1 MMTMGRHKKRKKTSH
16 KMTGQQKMTHRNV
29 TLKFMNITGMMK
41 NMNKTRRALKL
52 KEEDKE
58 NEKIE
63 RSSHQNKPKEITLE
77 KNDQRERNIGETNLK
92 TSQQTVKKR

>member
-1 MMTMGRHKKRKKTSH
+1 MMTMGRHKKRKKASH
-16 KMTGQQKMTHRNV
+16 KVTGQQKMTQRNV

-41 NMNKTRRALKL
+41 NMNKTRRAMKL
-52 KEEDKE
+52 KAEDKE

-77 KNDQRERNIGETNLK
+77 KNDQRERNIGETK
-92 TSQQTVKKR
+92 P